1 MTPLGGLFGGA
12 TGASL
17 AGPYANQ
24 GALSP
29 NGPPQ
34 RAIEQQAMQQAMQL
48 SPQMQQQNSPISRY
62 TTEILIR
69 EVSGGKI
76 IEVYSKPNNHRVTR
90 VCKEDDNLM
99 EQIAAAY
106 TEARLGNS

>member
-1 MTPLGGLFGGA
+1 MTLLDGLFGGA
-12 TGASL
+12 IGASL

-24 GALSP
+24 T
-29 NGPPQ
+29 
-34 RAIEQQAMQQAMQL
+34 AIDPAMQQMQ
-48 SPQMQQQNSPISRY
+48 QIQQQNGSFSKP